1 MLSVI
6 VPAYQAEAHLPGLL
20 ESLAVVPDW
29 EVIIVDD
36 GSTDDTG
43 RIAEEWLSNRATGRY
58 LRLAH
63 GTPGLARQVGLEA
76 ATRDFVTYAD
86 ADDQVVAPILQ
97 AGPDF
102 LDQHSADVFI
112 AGYESVL
119 DHGKVRSPS
128 PELRELKRV
137 PSRRVLTSRAAVWG
151 KVYRR
156 KFLQSRAISFPPLRS
171 ADDVIF
177 SWRLAAARP
186 RVIETDAIGYKYWVA
201 PHGQLTHDPE
211 YFKCGLVSLSFLQR
225 EAQGSNLR
233 ALALADYAYWSG
245 VAHIMRKSSLGQIPE
260 LGRSALT
267 QFLKARSRSAK

>member
-1 MLSVI
+1 MLSVV
-6 VPAYQAEAHLPGLL
+6 VPAYEAEAHLPGLL
-20 ESLAVVPDW
+20 GSLSPAPDW

-36 GSTDDTG
+36 GSTDATG
-43 RIAEEWLSNRATGRY
+43 RIAKEWLGNRSSGLY
-58 LRLAH
+58 IRLAH
-63 GTPGLARQVGLEA
+63 GTPGYARQVGLEA

-97 AGPDF
+97 AGPGL

-119 DHGKVRSPS
+119 DHAQIRSSS
-128 PELRELKRV
+128 PEMTELKRA

-156 KFLQSRAISFPPLRS
+156 EFLHRKAISFPPLRS

-186 RVIETDAIGYKYWVA
+186 RVIETDSIGYRYWVA
-201 PHGQLTHDPE
+201 PHGQLTHDRD
-211 YFKCGLVSLSFLQR
+211 YFKSGLESLSLMRR
-225 EAQGSNLR
+225 EAQSSTR
-233 ALALADYAYWSG
+233 RAVALANYAYWSG
-245 VAHIMRKSSLGQIPE
+245 AVHILRKSPPGQVST
-260 LGRSALT
+260 LGRTAVT
-267 QFLKARSRSAK
+267 EFLKARSRGST